1 MNNIKRYNIFI
12 LLSTLSRNIP
22 EVYSAVL
29 LYNMDYSLKDILLFF
44 TVLYLLGALTSVITI
59 YILNKIK
66 SKYILI
72 LSSIIFSLSF
82 YYMSIMSKTTKS
94 LLIFSIIYSIGSYTY
109 HTLRHYYAIK
119 ALEDNKK
126 ENIGNILIFTNIAII
141 LSSLIGGYIQSK
153 LSTFALAL
161 FVVILSIV
169 SFIPLF
175 KFEASIGKEKIKY
188 QKIEKNKLK
197 FFILEQAKVINLSL
211 QPLYLYLFVNSKIT
225 YVGIYN
231 VILGISSCI
240 FIYFFTRKVNDKKYF
255 KYLNIIFCL
264 FLLLKLNIYN
274 KYLILIIGL
283 FEGLGIK
290 MFEIV
295 SSENIYNIKKDTNI
309 GGYLLLVELIFCI
322 TRSFMC
328 LIGYLINNIKIIL
341 YLTIVLIFLVGFVKR
356 DINKDC

>member
-1 MNNIKRYNIFI
+1 
-12 LLSTLSRNIP
+12 
-22 EVYSAVL
+22 
-29 LYNMDYSLKDILLFF
+29 
-44 TVLYLLGALTSVITI
+44 
-59 YILNKIK
+59 
-66 SKYILI
+66 
-72 LSSIIFSLSF
+72 
-82 YYMSIMSKTTKS
+82 MSIMSKTTKS

-169 SFIPLF
+169 
-175 KFEASIGKEKIKY
+175 SIGKEKIKY

-322 TRSFMC
+322 TRSIMC